1 MPSRAAGPFP
11 LPLPSRAG
19 AVRKGDAPAL
29 TPPLRPSAPPLSLP
43 SPVEDLL
50 LWRDVPK
57 TGAVVGGITALYLLL
72 EW

>member
-1 MPSRAAGPFP
+1 MRGRQGACLPAPRAA
-11 LPLPSRAG
+11 
-19 AVRKGDAPAL
+19 APAL
-29 TPPLRPSAPPLSLP
+29 MLLPALSHFSLL
-43 SPVEDLL
+43 STSVEDLL